1 VVKMKLK
8 KTGDHIPKLIT
19 AIKMLCVMDMD
30 MAYFKKLASSLP
42 KRLKLINKRKGEWT
56 KY

>member
-1 VVKMKLK
+1 MKTKLK
-8 KTGDHIPKLIT
+8 KTGDHFPKLIA

-42 KRLKLINKRKGEWT
+42 KRLKLIIKRKGDMTE
-56 KY
+56 Y

>member
-1 VVKMKLK
+1 MKLK

-19 AIKMLCVMDMD
+19 AIKMLWVMDMD
-30 MAYFKKLASSLP
+30 MVYFKKLASLLP
-42 KRLKLINKRKGEWT
+42 KRLKLIIKRKGERK